1 MQLRVNRNSKGD
13 ERRMTQSPRPVRSA
27 ETKHDSPV
35 TGVPDQ
41 GLPNQGL
48 PIVESAELMGG
59 QRELMIRHGRETY
72 RLRVT
77 ASNKLILT
85 K

>member
-27 ETKHDSPV
+27 ETQHDTPAS
-35 TGVPDQ
+35 GVPD
-41 GLPNQGL
+41 QGL

>member
-27 ETKHDSPV
+27 ETKHDSPA
-35 TGVPDQ
+35 TGVPD
-41 GLPNQGL
+41 QGL

>member
-13 ERRMTQSPRPVRSA
+13 ERRMTQSPRPARST
-27 ETKHDSPV
+27 ETQHDAPV
-35 TGVPDQ
+35 TGGPDQ
-41 GLPNQGL
+41 GLPM
-48 PIVESAELMGG
+48 VESTELMGG